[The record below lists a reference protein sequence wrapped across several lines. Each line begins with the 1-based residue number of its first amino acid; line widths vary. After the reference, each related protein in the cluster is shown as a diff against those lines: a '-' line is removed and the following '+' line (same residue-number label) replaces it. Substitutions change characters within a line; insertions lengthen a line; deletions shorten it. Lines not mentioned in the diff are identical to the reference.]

1 MLVRSWEFHLK
12 DITIPIHIWH
22 GEADVKN
29 TLKYGKYLRNTIR
42 KKDSSFSALNGN
54 LIRLLIIN

>member
-12 DITIPIHIWH
+12 DSTIPVHILH

-42 KKDSSFSALNGN
+42 KKDSSFSSQNDI
-54 LIRLLIIN
+54 LI